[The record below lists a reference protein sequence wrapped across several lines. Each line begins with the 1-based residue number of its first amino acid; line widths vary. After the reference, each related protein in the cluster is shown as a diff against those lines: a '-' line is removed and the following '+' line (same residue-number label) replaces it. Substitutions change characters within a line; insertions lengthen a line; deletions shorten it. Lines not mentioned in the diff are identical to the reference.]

1 MSQQYKLL
9 PTDLV
14 KDPARPLRSNLT
26 PESVNELV
34 ESIRQVGIIEPLIV
48 NQTGKTFEV
57 IAGHRRL
64 LAAEIAGL
72 TVIPAI
78 IKDVKGMDA
87 EILKVHENLAR
98 QSINAVDWA
107 KHLAYLKTTYGL
119 ADDELGKMLGMS
131 RVWVIEH
138 LAILNWAPEMIEAV
152 RAGKLAFSSGRELA
166 GIKDDNKRRVYTDS
180 AIKGGITPTLAKRWK
195 LEANTPAIQ
204 YPDNDRTPDASSNS
218 PLPPE
223 INPDCPVCGLP
234 VPLSELVTISI
245 HHQCR
250 PAPVIPTPETT
261 DPAE

>member
-9 PTDLV
+9 PADLV

-72 TVIPAI
+72 TSIPAI
-78 IKDVKGMDA
+78 IIEAKGIDA

-107 KHLAYLKTTYGL
+107 NHLAYLQDTYKLTNDKL
-119 ADDELGKMLGMS
+119 AEMLGMS
-131 RVWVIEH
+131 ISWIGQH
-138 LAILNWAPEMIEAV
+138 LEILHWAPEMIEAV
-152 RAGKLAFSSGRELA
+152 RAGKLSFSSGRHLA
-166 GIKDDNKRRVYTDS
+166 GITDDNKRRVYTDS
-180 AIKGGITPTLAKRWK
+180 AIKGGITPALANRWK

-204 YPDNDRTPDASSNS
+204 YPDIDRAPDASSNS

-261 DPAE
+261 DPVQ